1 MFQTFEWS
9 PQKNLWLMQNRKVC
23 FEQIVAA
30 INDGRLLDVVEHS
43 NRQKYAGQKV
53 MIVEIDHYAYLV
65 PFIYQPARYF
75 LKTIIPSRKATRRY
89 LKGSAS

>member
-53 MIVEIDHYAYLV
+53 MIV
-65 PFIYQPARYF
+65 
-75 LKTIIPSRKATRRY
+75 
-89 LKGSAS
+89 